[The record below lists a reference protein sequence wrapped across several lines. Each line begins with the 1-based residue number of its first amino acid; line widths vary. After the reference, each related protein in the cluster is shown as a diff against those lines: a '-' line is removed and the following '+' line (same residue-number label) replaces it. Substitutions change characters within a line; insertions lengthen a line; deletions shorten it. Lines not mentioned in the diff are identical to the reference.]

1 MRPMLNLGPN
11 PILGPKGEIV
21 LPKRPVVIKA
31 SGGIVMTR
39 FGRRIG
45 YFAVPW
51 FLWTS
56 IFLDLLTPTP
66 WSALPSWAQVLHVLV
81 PGGPGIIW
89 LLAAFGL
96 RRGPFAS
103 LVEATQPSATIGPL
117 DLELCLPATGCR
129 RYVWSAIG
137 SLQPIEETRRQRL
150 LRMNP
155 MPAAVLRDRMD
166 RPIATLP
173 SNLVLG
179 RAPAWRARGLSFV
192 DEVVEMRPD
201 LFGFA
206 DRGSLVL
213 GPSSFSRIEDLRV
226 DHDEIARAIRR
237 RDTITRGM
245 IVASVVA
252 VIVGSLVVLGALSVI
267 GR

>member
-11 PILGPKGEIV
+11 PILGPKGEII

-39 FGRRIG
+39 LGRRFG

-51 FLWTS
+51 FFETAILH
-56 IFLDLLTPTP
+56 DLMTPTP
-66 WSALPSWAQVLHVLV
+66 WAALPAWAQILGVLV
-81 PGGPGIIW
+81 PCGPGIIW
-89 LLAAFGL
+89 LLAASGL

-117 DLELCLPATGCR
+117 DLELCLPAAGCR
-129 RYVWSAIG
+129 RYDWSAVG
-137 SLQPIEETRRQRL
+137 SLQPIIETRRQRL
-150 LRMNP
+150 LRMSP
-155 MPAAVLRDRMD
+155 MSNAVLRDRMD

-173 SNLVLG
+173 SSLVLG
-179 RAPAWRARGLSFV
+179 REPGWRARGLSFV
-192 DEVVEMRPD
+192 DVVVEMRPD

-206 DRGSLVL
+206 DGGSLVL
-213 GPSSFSRIEDLRV
+213 GPSSFSRLEDLRV
-226 DHDEIARAIRR
+226 DHDEIERVIRR

-252 VIVGSLVVLGALSVI
+252 VIVGSLVALGALSVF

>member
-1 MRPMLNLGPN
+1 MLNLGPN
-11 PILGPKGEIV
+11 PMLGPKGEII

-39 FGRRIG
+39 LGRRFG

-56 IFLDLLTPTP
+56 ILLDLLTPTP
-66 WSALPSWAQVLHVLV
+66 WAALPAWAQVLDVLV
-81 PGGPGIIW
+81 RCGPGIIW

-96 RRGPFAS
+96 RRGPFAA
-103 LVEATQPSATIGPL
+103 LVETTQPSATIGPL

-129 RYVWSAIG
+129 RYDWSVIG
-137 SLQPIEETRRQRL
+137 SLQPIMETRRQQL
-150 LRMNP
+150 LRMSP
-155 MPAAVLRDRMD
+155 KPDAVLRDRMD

-173 SNLVLG
+173 GNLVLG
-179 RAPAWRARGLSFV
+179 REPDWRARGLSFV

-206 DRGSLVL
+206 DSGSLVL
-213 GPSSFSRIEDLRV
+213 GPSSFSRLEDLRV
-226 DHDEIARAIRR
+226 DHDKIARAIRR

-252 VIVGSLVVLGALSVI
+252 VIVGSLVVLGALSLF